1 MENKKKETNTSLLIT
16 IGILIFVVIVGTGIG
31 VFFWG
36 KSLIKKNLSAL
47 ENKITTENIAS
58 PEDQKTKAAAE
69 EQASTSEDNTTNT
82 QVTTKT
88 RTLENLFQYP
98 HSLSFES
105 GYNFTEEYSKIMM
118 KMETLENTDTIY
130 DYYNDLG
137 FINNWIFGSQGLA
150 SDNNGGWINIEEKDF
165 RAEIQIE
172 NEGDKR
178 IIRISVTYTSE
189 NMSFSQNKPQ
199 KTFQGNVNQPLNE
212 SPNYVIADSNTR
224 IISESELFNL
234 TPWQLKVARNE
245 IYARHGRAFVH
256 KDLQCYFGEQSWY
269 QIDPSFNNSY
279 LSSIENKNIA
289 TILSYETK
297 INSPYLRYDSGC
309 H

>member
-1 MENKKKETNTSLLIT
+1 
-16 IGILIFVVIVGTGIG
+16 
-31 VFFWG
+31 
-36 KSLIKKNLSAL
+36 
-47 ENKITTENIAS
+47 
-58 PEDQKTKAAAE
+58 
-69 EQASTSEDNTTNT
+69 
-82 QVTTKT
+82 
-88 RTLENLFQYP
+88 
-98 HSLSFES
+98 
-105 GYNFTEEYSKIMM
+105 
-118 KMETLENTDTIY
+118 
-130 DYYNDLG
+130 
-137 FINNWIFGSQGLA
+137 
-150 SDNNGGWINIEEKDF
+150 
-165 RAEIQIE
+165 
-172 NEGDKR
+172 
-178 IIRISVTYTSE
+178 
-189 NMSFSQNKPQ
+189 MSFSQNKPQ